1 MDESNSHLREFVF
14 DQMTLCLAN
23 AREWPELLEVLR
35 NEESRNVPRATIP
48 IVSLKSK
55 QIESILQYQEFK
67 DLGVQ
72 GFYDLSDWNILN
84 TDSNGNGVAN
94 DFSYHRLI
102 SLTENTICNI
112 SLGSKSHKAELERI
126 CSEIVQSGLQE
137 CLRTFR
143 SHEHLNN
150 LVILNHICNK
160 IAYRNL
166 ADAELT
172 NTKSLCVDKSFGS
185 TTLAVLLN
193 WCEYFDN
200 VTEAGEQINLDLRL
214 DLCSMTR
221 KEGNLL
227 HCKRQLE
234 GLFEK
239 IDFAAQIGCPEN
251 ERSLQHICVR
261 LIENVDQLN
270 MNIWN
275 KNTVR
280 SVCEMSKWL
289 YSHPERK
296 ETAIQVASA
305 YTSGIC
311 EGLENSQIT
320 TDETIINQRM
330 ARTFLTLA
338 EWLQSENDQFLSAS
352 TEKPLGKL
360 ISSLDEVRLR
370 NGSFDYE
377 SAGIGSILSPI
388 DLAIGKLLSR
398 SVQQCP
404 EALSK
409 AYGAYGNWCYRWGR
423 KIVELHTE
431 KDEKAGLRST
441 DLASIL
447 DLIPN
452 ATSQDIELISNVLDQ
467 HKLSAEDEELVVGS
481 SNETSSTELIEMQ
494 LRQIDILT
502 ECPSQTLLKIIEIW
516 RFANRNIYS
525 FYEMAAD
532 AYFKYLHLATMQN
545 DSTIN
550 ISNKSDDGKSNED
563 CSIVTATLRILR
575 LIVKHALGLQEVLEE
590 GLESTPT
597 SPWKV
602 REHRLFA
609 YFQRR
614 CKIQIFAFYFS
625 DHHSPTIFSIESP
638 RAICSTACF
647 GAFMPC
653 CSRFTAYN
661 HFPDCGRCSAGN

>member
-1 MDESNSHLREFVF
+1 METAVAGYRTILESMDESKCDSHLREFIV
-14 DQMTLCLAN
+14 DQMTICLAN

-35 NEESRNVPRATIP
+35 IEESRNVPRATIP
-48 IVSLKSK
+48 LLSLKSK
-55 QIESILQYQEFK
+55 QIEDLLEYQESK
-67 DLGVQ
+67 HLAH
-72 GFYDLSDWNILN
+72 FYNLSDWDILN
-84 TDSNGNGVAN
+84 TDSNGIAN

-102 SLTENTICNI
+102 SLTENTICNM
-112 SLGSKSHKAELERI
+112 SLDSKPHTTELEQI
-126 CSEIVQSGLQE
+126 CSDIVQSGLQE
-137 CLRTFR
+137 CLRTTSR
-143 SHEHLNN
+143 EHLNN

-160 IAYRNL
+160 IAHRNL
-166 ADAELT
+166 TGDLA

-185 TTLAVLLN
+185 TTLAVLLH

-200 VTEAGEQINLDLRL
+200 VTDIGEQINLDLRL

-221 KEGNLL
+221 KEGNLM

-251 ERSLQHICVR
+251 ERSLQHICDR

-270 MNIWN
+270 GHLNIWN

-280 SVCEMSKWL
+280 SVCEMAKWL

-296 ETAIQVASA
+296 ETAIQLASA

-311 EGLENSQIT
+311 KGLKSSQIQ

-352 TEKPLGKL
+352 TAKPLGKL
-360 ISSLDEVRLR
+360 ISSLDDVRLR

-388 DLAIGKLLSR
+388 DLAIGKMLSQ

-404 EALSK
+404 ELSK

-423 KIVELHTE
+423 KIVELRTE
-431 KDEKAGLRST
+431 KDEKAGLRSS

-447 DLIPN
+447 DLVPN
-452 ATSQDIELISNVLDQ
+452 ATPQDIELISNVLDQ
-467 HKLSAEDEELVVGS
+467 HKLSAAEDEELIVVGS
-481 SNETSSTELIEMQ
+481 DEASSTELIEMQ
-494 LRQIDILT
+494 LRQIEILN

-532 AYFKYLHLATMQN
+532 AYFKYLHLATQSQN
-545 DSTIN
+545 DSTLN
-550 ISNKSDDGKSNED
+550 ITNASDDGKSNED

-597 SPWKV
+597 LPWKV
-602 REHRLFA
+602 GIKKNR
-609 YFQRR
+609 
-614 CKIQIFAFYFS
+614 IFPKS
-625 DHHSPTIFSIESP
+625 
-638 RAICSTACF
+638 
-647 GAFMPC
+647 
-653 CSRFTAYN
+653 
-661 HFPDCGRCSAGN
+661 